1 MSSTRAAS
9 DNSVIRQERFASSP
23 DLRGDFLLANL
34 VAKRCATITDP
45 ARRRLVL
52 WIQEMSTRFGFE
64 THPTCSQFDAW
75 PLPFPKAYK
84 GESGLDLLA
93 LELVERSN
101 LEPHFGN
108 RDAAKHWLIQLALD
122 PSNAAFDFSQKFT
135 KIERPEKLLNFI
147 MGDVLAAPYS
157 KVAETCTK
165 AALWDLLDYCRE
177 SRSLCLAVGQYR
189 IGKSRSAQGWALCRG
204 GGEARYVSLTSSPTQ
219 EAFFRQIGRSIGV
232 ATSLN
237 LKAGEIAERITS
249 TLAERRIMLILDE
262 GQFLLPQTLRTKQA
276 PARITWL
283 ISTLCNARV
292 PVCIVANQ
300 DWHRLLTCLKRAVSW
315 FGFEQWEGR
324 LHRSVD
330 LPISL
335 TETDLR
341 SVAQQLAPEAD
352 KATLTLLA
360 ACALRHSGHIATIE
374 HVVELARHLAKAQ
387 GASFDFDFC
396 QLAYAEID
404 KSFQPRF
411 APKPLRIVRSG
422 SAALPRPDSERK
434 VQDPAPGA
442 LFAL

>member
-1 MSSTRAAS
+1 MSSTRITS
-9 DNSVIRQERFASSP
+9 ENSVIRQERFASSP

-45 ARRRLVL
+45 ARRRMVL

-84 GESGLDLLA
+84 GETGLDLLA
-93 LELVERSN
+93 LEMVERSN
-101 LEPHFGN
+101 LEPHYEN
-108 RDAAKHWLIQLALD
+108 RDAVKHWLIQLALD
-122 PSNAAFDFSQKFT
+122 PSNAAFDYPQKFT
-135 KIERPEKLLNFI
+135 KIERPEKLLNLV
-147 MGDVLAAPYS
+147 MTDALTAPYA
-157 KVAETCTK
+157 KVADTRTK
-165 AALWDLLDYCRE
+165 SALWDLLDYCRD
-177 SRSLCLAVGQYR
+177 SQSLCLAVGQYR
-189 IGKSRSAQGWALCRG
+189 IGKSRTAQGWTLCRG

-219 EAFFRQIGRSIGV
+219 EAFFRQIGKSIGV

-237 LKAGEIAERITS
+237 MKAGEIAERITT

-262 GQFLLPQTLRTKQA
+262 GQYLLPQTLRTKQA
-276 PARITWL
+276 PARLTWL
-283 ISTLCNARV
+283 MSALCNARV

-300 DWHRLLTCLKRAVSW
+300 DWHRLMACLKRAVSW

-335 TETDLR
+335 TEADLC
-341 SVAQQLAPEAD
+341 SVARQLAPEAD
-352 KATLTLLA
+352 KETITLLA

-387 GASFDFDFC
+387 GASLDFDFC

-404 KSFQPRF
+404 KSYQPRL
-411 APKPLRIVRSG
+411 APKPLRIVRDG
-422 SAALPRPDSERK
+422 SAAPMRPPFERK
-434 VQDPAPGA
+434 TRGITPAA
-442 LFAL
+442 HSAS